1 MIHHSERSTRQC
13 AFGQITS
20 NFLVYNLQL
29 PHKYDSHQFIMVE
42 MAIIFKMVIMVEMV
56 KMVEMVIMVVIA
68 IVIRLSMLIMVTK
81 VTMVER
87 SSWLP

>member
-13 AFGQITS
+13 ASGQITS

-56 KMVEMVIMVVIA
+56 IMAVMA
-68 IVIRLSMLIMVTK
+68 MVIRLTMLIIVTK
-81 VTMVER
+81 VTMV
-87 SSWLP
+87 